1 MLLEYED
8 ISNERPPLSP
18 RLRDVTNLSYTVE
31 KEMTAHSII
40 LAGEFHGQ
48 RSLVG
53 YSPWTHKESD
63 MAEQLTHTTLYI
75 ETNNSRLDKM
85 R

>member
-1 MLLEYED
+1 MLRACSSGDKGSVLLEYWD
-8 ISNERPPLSP
+8 ISYERPHLSP

-40 LAGEFHGQ
+40 FAGEFHGQ

-53 YSPWTHKESD
+53 YQSMGLQRVRHG
-63 MAEQLTHTTLYI
+63 
-75 ETNNSRLDKM
+75 
-85 R
+85 